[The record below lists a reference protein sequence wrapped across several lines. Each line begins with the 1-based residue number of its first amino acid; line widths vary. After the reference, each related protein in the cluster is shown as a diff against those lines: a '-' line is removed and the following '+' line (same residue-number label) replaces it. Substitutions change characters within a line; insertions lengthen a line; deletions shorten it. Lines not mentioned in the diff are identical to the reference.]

1 MLIILSC
8 PCSVLLQHTSHLHLP
23 LPRAPCP
30 QQKGPVG
37 QPAAHGTVVEVEGVR
52 QAVGGM

>member
-8 PCSVLLQHTSHLHLP
+8 PCSVLLQPTC
-23 LPRAPCP
+23 PCP

-37 QPAAHGTVVEVEGVR
+37 QPTAHGTVVEVEVEGVG
-52 QAVGGM
+52 QAVGGMTNVT